1 MNFNYYP
8 PPNGYPPVNAPV
20 YPPPPQNSM
29 YYLEMEN
36 QKRGL
41 RKLSITAGLC
51 VLGFI
56 VLQFVV
62 MFGLSFVGLTDAY
75 QNNTLFQ
82 NSFGAVISVICVFLP
97 FFIVTLFMD
106 TKKRSEVL
114 LFGKPHSTGL
124 MLLAVPIGFLFCM
137 VGNYATSAFISLMGS
152 AGVTLTAPDMAVPA
166 TALGM
171 VMYVVQ
177 IAFFPPLV
185 EEFALR
191 GVVMQPL
198 RKYGDRFA
206 IVMSSLI
213 FALMHGNMVQAPFAF
228 IAGIAIGY
236 LVIATGSLWTG
247 VLIHFANNLFS
258 SLFTL
263 ASSGDSK
270 AVQMVYAVIMTVT
283 LVAGLACCVLFA
295 FNSNRYK
302 LLKPEYPMRVRTRLA
317 AYIFTVPMLLAL
329 IAILYLTSQ
338 YIKLGG

>member
-1 MNFNYYP
+1 MNYTYFP
-8 PPNGYPPVNAPV
+8 PNNGYPPGNTPV
-20 YPPPPQNSM
+20 YPPLPQNSSN
-29 YYLEMEN
+29 YLELEN

-41 RKLSITAGLC
+41 RKLSITAGFC

-56 VLQFVV
+56 ALQFAVDY
-62 MFGLSFVGLTDAY
+62 FLNFVGLSDAFT
-75 QNNTLFQ
+75 NNTLFQ

-97 FFIVTLFMD
+97 FFIVTLSMGS
-106 TKKRSEVL
+106 KKRGEVL
-114 LFGKPHSTGL
+114 LFGKPFSTGL

-137 VGNYATSAFISLMGS
+137 VGNYATSALISLMDS
-152 AGVTLTAPDMAVPA
+152 VGVTLTAPPMTAPA
-166 TALGM
+166 TGLGM
-171 VMYVVQ
+171 VMFVVQ
-177 IAFFPPLV
+177 IAFFPALI

-206 IVMSSLI
+206 IIMSSLI

-228 IAGIAIGY
+228 IAGITIGY

-258 SLFTL
+258 SLITL
-263 ASSGDSK
+263 ASDANSK
-270 AVQMVYAVIMTVT
+270 AVETPYAVIMTVT
-283 LVAGLACCVLFA
+283 FVAGLACCMIFA

-317 AYIFTVPMLLAL
+317 AYIFTVPMVLAL